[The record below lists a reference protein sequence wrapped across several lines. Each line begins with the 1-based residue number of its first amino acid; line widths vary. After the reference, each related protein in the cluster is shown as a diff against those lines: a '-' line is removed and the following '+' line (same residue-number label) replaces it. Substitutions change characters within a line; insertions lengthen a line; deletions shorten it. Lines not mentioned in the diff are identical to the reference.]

1 MIQLTPEQLN
11 LVAAI
16 TQETKKL
23 VELQL
28 HASLNELRSDVAEIK
43 IALNG
48 NKELGTTGMQHAII
62 HQNNELEK
70 FKEETKIQMQLMRKR
85 LSSVSNKNNILAAV
99 LTFFTIG
106 IGWVANIIYQ
116 WAKDKLT
123 QQNNIPPIIN

>member
-1 MIQLTPEQLN
+1 MVQLTPEQLN

-16 TQETKKL
+16 TEETKKL
-23 VELQL
+23 VELQF
-28 HASLNELRSDVAEIK
+28 HASLDELRSDVIEIK

-48 NKELGTTGMQHAII
+48 NKELGTTGMQQAII